1 MTQMTIMTGEDRR
14 RKWPL
19 AERERILSAA
29 FAPGAVVA
37 KVARQFDVAS
47 SLIYT
52 WRRQAAGIAT
62 VKPVSFSPAI
72 LIEQAKDL
80 APEALLGSGLF
91 SLPLWL
97 RGSNRVGRSSIPAR
111 PYAARLSIFSR
122 LICPSVLPVAPEFR
136 NCVPRCIQFMGEE
149 FGKALR
155 RLSGE
160 EISHL
165 PFLARLAF
173 SARQEF

>member
-19 AERERILSAA
+19 AERERILAAA

-62 VKPVSFSPAI
+62 RQPVSFSPAI
-72 LIEQAKDL
+72 LIEQARDP
-80 APEALLGSGLF
+80 APAA
-91 SLPLWL
+91 LPLSEPAPVEPVAITVEFSAYL
-97 RGSNRVGRSSIPAR
+97 ATLKPRSSPISAYTRCSIAVRNQPA
-111 PYAARLSIFSR
+111 
-122 LICPSVLPVAPEFR
+122 
-136 NCVPRCIQFMGEE
+136 
-149 FGKALR
+149 
-155 RLSGE
+155 
-160 EISHL
+160 
-165 PFLARLAF
+165 
-173 SARQEF
+173 